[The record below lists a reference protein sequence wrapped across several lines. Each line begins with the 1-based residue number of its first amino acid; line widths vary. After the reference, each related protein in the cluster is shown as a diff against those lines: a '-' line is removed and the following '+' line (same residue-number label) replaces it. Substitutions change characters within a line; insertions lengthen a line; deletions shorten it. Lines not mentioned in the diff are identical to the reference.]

1 MNINFTW
8 PYPYSQKAAVF
19 DIDAGEEEEKS
30 GLSQFPA
37 VSQVNL
43 KKTNK
48 QIFKDMAE
56 AVNIKRLAQELN
68 ISIATVSK
76 ALNDSYEISLKT
88 KNRVWALAKE
98 LNYTP
103 NPAASNLRSHKT
115 KTIAV
120 VIPCVANNFFS
131 LSIKGI
137 EEIARQ
143 YGYHVLIYQTHEN
156 IETEVA
162 FTNSLLNGRV
172 DGILT
177 SVSSSEYNSEYYANL
192 VKKIP
197 LVFFDRVYEN
207 LDAVKVTTDDYE
219 IAFQATEHL
228 IECGC
233 TKIAYLYGL
242 ENLPAGK
249 ARFAGYLDAL
259 KAHGI
264 AAKEQLGVKYQDD
277 EELNLQNI
285 KALLGKYKPDA
296 LFSSIEEFIIPAY
309 CACKEL
315 NLKIPDDVK
324 ILSFSNLSTAKLLNP
339 SLTTISQPAFEIG
352 REAAKCL
359 FKILNN
365 KQLDDEQN
373 IVLKSVLIKRE
384 STSC

>member
-1 MNINFTW
+1 
-8 PYPYSQKAAVF
+8 
-19 DIDAGEEEEKS
+19 
-30 GLSQFPA
+30 
-37 VSQVNL
+37 
-43 KKTNK
+43 
-48 QIFKDMAE
+48 MAE
-56 AVNIKRLAQELN
+56 VVNIKRLAQELN

-88 KNRVWALAKE
+88 KNRVWTLAKE

-115 KTIAV
+115 KTVAV
-120 VIPCVANNFFS
+120 IIPCVANNFFS

-156 IETEVA
+156 IEAEVA

-177 SVSSSEYNSEYYANL
+177 SVSSSEYNSEYYTNL

-233 TKIAYLYGL
+233 IKIAYLYGL

-249 ARFAGYLDAL
+249 ARFAGYRDAL
-259 KAHGI
+259 EAHGI
-264 AAKEQLGVKYQDD
+264 DFAEQLVIKYQDD
-277 EELNLQNI
+277 EELNLQHI
-285 KALLGKYKPDA
+285 KGLLMEYKPDA
-296 LFSSIEEFIIPAY
+296 LFSSMEEFIIPAY
-309 CACKEL
+309 CACREMDQ
-315 NLKIPDDVK
+315 KIPDNVK
-324 ILSFSNLSTAKLLNP
+324 ILSFSNLSTAKLLSP

-373 IVLKSVLIKRE
+373 IILKSMLIKRE
-384 STSC
+384 STGC

>member
-1 MNINFTW
+1 
-8 PYPYSQKAAVF
+8 
-19 DIDAGEEEEKS
+19 
-30 GLSQFPA
+30 
-37 VSQVNL
+37 
-43 KKTNK
+43 
-48 QIFKDMAE
+48 MAE
-56 AVNIKRLAQELN
+56 SVNIKRLAQELN

-88 KNRVWALAKE
+88 KNRVWTLAKE

-156 IETEVA
+156 IESEVA

-177 SVSSSEYNSEYYANL
+177 SVSSSEYNSEYYTNL

-249 ARFAGYLDAL
+249 ARFAGYIDAL
-259 KAHGI
+259 KVHGI
-264 AAKEQLGVKYQDD
+264 DVDEQLVIKYHDD
-277 EELNLQNI
+277 EQLNLEHI
-285 KALLGKYKPDA
+285 KALLDLHKPDA
-296 LFSSIEEFIIPAY
+296 LFSSIEEFIIPSY
-309 CACKEL
+309 SACKEL
-315 NLKIPDDVK
+315 ELAIPKDVK

-339 SLTTISQPAFEIG
+339 SLTTITQPAFEIG

-373 IVLKSVLIKRE
+373 IVLKSMLIKRE
-384 STSC
+384 STGC

>member
-1 MNINFTW
+1 
-8 PYPYSQKAAVF
+8 
-19 DIDAGEEEEKS
+19 
-30 GLSQFPA
+30 
-37 VSQVNL
+37 
-43 KKTNK
+43 
-48 QIFKDMAE
+48 MAE

-88 KNRVWALAKE
+88 KNRVWTLAKE

-103 NPAASNLRSHKT
+103 NPAASNLRSNKT

-131 LSIKGI
+131 LSIMGI

-156 IETEVA
+156 IEAEKA

-219 IAFQATEHL
+219 VAFQATEHL

-233 TKIAYLYGL
+233 TKIAYLFGL
-242 ENLPAGK
+242 GNLPAGK

-264 AAKEQLGVKYQDD
+264 AASEQLVVKYHDD
-277 EELNLQNI
+277 EEFNLQQI
-285 KALLGKYKPDA
+285 KELLEKYKPDA

-309 CACKEL
+309 CACREL
-315 NLKIPDDVK
+315 GLLIPDDIK
-324 ILSFSNLSTAKLLNP
+324 ILSFSNLSTAKLLSP

-373 IVLKSVLIKRE
+373 IILKSVLTKRE
-384 STSC
+384 STGC

>member
-1 MNINFTW
+1 
-8 PYPYSQKAAVF
+8 
-19 DIDAGEEEEKS
+19 
-30 GLSQFPA
+30 
-37 VSQVNL
+37 
-43 KKTNK
+43 
-48 QIFKDMAE
+48 MAE
-56 AVNIKRLAQELN
+56 VVNIKRLAQELN

-88 KNRVWALAKE
+88 KNRVWTLAKE

-115 KTIAV
+115 KTVAV
-120 VIPCVANNFFS
+120 IIPCVANNFFS

-156 IETEVA
+156 IESEVA

-177 SVSSSEYNSEYYANL
+177 SVSSSEYNSEYYTNL

-233 TKIAYLYGL
+233 IKIAYLYGL

-249 ARFAGYLDAL
+249 ARFAGYRDAL
-259 KAHGI
+259 EAHGI
-264 AAKEQLGVKYQDD
+264 DFAEQLVIKYQDD
-277 EELNLQNI
+277 EELNLQHI
-285 KALLGKYKPDA
+285 KGLLMEYKPDA
-296 LFSSIEEFIIPAY
+296 LFSSMEEFIIPAY
-309 CACKEL
+309 CACREMDQ
-315 NLKIPDDVK
+315 KIPDNVK
-324 ILSFSNLSTAKLLNP
+324 ILSFSNLSTAKLLSP

-373 IVLKSVLIKRE
+373 IILKSMLIKRE
-384 STSC
+384 STGC

>member
-1 MNINFTW
+1 
-8 PYPYSQKAAVF
+8 
-19 DIDAGEEEEKS
+19 
-30 GLSQFPA
+30 
-37 VSQVNL
+37 
-43 KKTNK
+43 
-48 QIFKDMAE
+48 MAE

-88 KNRVWALAKE
+88 KNRVWTLAKE

-156 IETEVA
+156 IEMEIS

-177 SVSSSEYNSEYYANL
+177 SVSSSEYNSEYYTTL
-192 VKKIP
+192 VKKVP
-197 LVFFDRVYEN
+197 LVFFDRVYED
-207 LDAVKVTTDDYE
+207 LEAVKITTDDYE
-219 IAFQATEHL
+219 ISFEATLHL
-228 IECGC
+228 INSGC
-233 TKIAYLYGL
+233 KKIAFLYGL

-249 ARFAGYLDAL
+249 ARYQAYQDAL
-259 KAHGI
+259 KAHNI
-264 AAKEQLGVKYQDD
+264 AID
-277 EELNLQNI
+277 EELVIRYDEDEEINFERI
-285 KALLGKYKPDA
+285 MKLLESKKPDA
-296 LFSSIEEFIIPAY
+296 LFSSIEEFIIPSY
-309 CACKEL
+309 LACKEL
-315 NLKIPDDVK
+315 NLNIPTAVK
-324 ILSFSNLSTAKLLNP
+324 ILSFSNMNTARILNP
-339 SLTTISQPAFEIG
+339 SLTTITQPAFEIG

-359 FKILNN
+359 FKILN
-365 KQLDDEQN
+365 KKELEERN
-373 IVLKSVLIKRE
+373 IVLKSILIKRE
-384 STSC
+384 STQCW

>member
-1 MNINFTW
+1 
-8 PYPYSQKAAVF
+8 
-19 DIDAGEEEEKS
+19 
-30 GLSQFPA
+30 
-37 VSQVNL
+37 
-43 KKTNK
+43 
-48 QIFKDMAE
+48 MAE

-88 KNRVWALAKE
+88 KNRVWDLARE

-103 NPAASNLRSHKT
+103 NPAASNLRSNKT

-120 VIPCVANNFFS
+120 VIPFVANNFFS
-131 LSIKGI
+131 LSIMGI

-156 IETEVA
+156 IEAEKA

-177 SVSSSEYNSEYYANL
+177 SVSSSEDNREYYANL

-197 LVFFDRVYEN
+197 LVFFDRVYED

-219 IAFQATEHL
+219 IAYQATEHL
-228 IECGC
+228 IDCGC
-233 TKIAYLYGL
+233 TKIAYLFGL

-259 KAHGI
+259 KAHGT
-264 AAKEQLGVKYQDD
+264 APSAELVVNYLDGEVLNVEQ
-277 EELNLQNI
+277 I
-285 KALLGKYKPDA
+285 KKLLEKFQPDA

-309 CACKEL
+309 CACREAGL
-315 NLKIPDDVK
+315 QIPDDIK
-324 ILSFSNLSTAKLLNP
+324 ILSFSNLSTAKLLSP

-359 FKILNN
+359 FKILHK

-373 IVLKSVLIKRE
+373 IILKSVLIKRE
-384 STSC
+384 STGC